1 MHWPELFSTNDTT
14 TYFSAFHIACMY
26 TNLGQGVRLL
36 LELQADPNYANSKGE
51 DALTIATKFG
61 SFQGVNE
68 LLLHGVHPLLHTPRS
83 LSMGRCTKRTL
94 PSGRV
99 KYALDPDD
107 IADLPT
113 TVGTAVS
120 IAFSMPILSDANH
133 DQREQEHEERDDILH
148 RFMWECD
155 HTNSDELTLGHA
167 GIEHRLQSLDPTVQ
181 DDTLIFDALRRGLR
195 FTARFIAANSHVRIR
210 IIMDPNKGLD
220 MFGNGPLM
228 YALSYHGEETCR
240 NLVRSGADMLKL
252 AVPPRPLPD
261 PMPVLTGH
269 MATISRGCTAPI
281 DIMLAKRG
289 HPHYPRAL
297 DDEDRMLLY
306 DVVRDLRDTFQDAIM
321 GMWRWQANAHVRQE
335 VLSPAQIIASYMER
349 ELCIDAD
356 QCAYMKLWVEECM
369 YSNGL
374 RPNDQLHTKIVNTIT
389 RLQGADEEN
398 LQAHAEFVRQ
408 SIYRGKS
415 FDGWHALP
423 RDVVRIIIRFM
434 LPPLFHPAALEARLR
449 RFDELHRLHMDRMAR
464 EAAPF
469 ELD

>member
-1 MHWPELFSTNDTT
+1 MP
-14 TYFSAFHIACMY
+14 
-26 TNLGQGVRLL
+26 TNLGEGVRLL
-36 LELQADPNYANSKGE
+36 LELQADPIYANSKGE
-51 DALTIATKFG
+51 DALTIATKVG
-61 SFQGVNE
+61 SFQAVDA
-68 LLLHGVHPLLHTPRS
+68 LLVHGVHPLLHTPRS
-83 LSMGRCTKRTL
+83 LSMGRCTKVYQ

-99 KYALDPDD
+99 KYELDPDD

-120 IAFSMPILSDANH
+120 IAFSMPMIDDADD
-133 DQREQEHEERDDILH
+133 DQRNQEHQERDDILH
-148 RFMWECD
+148 RIIWGCD
-155 HTNSDELTLGHA
+155 HANSDELTLWHA

-195 FTARFIAANSHVRIR
+195 FTARFISANSHL

-261 PMPVLTGH
+261 PIPDLTGH
-269 MATISRGCTAPI
+269 MATISHGFTAPI

-289 HPHYPRAL
+289 QLHYPRAL
-297 DDEDRMLLY
+297 DHEDRMLLY
-306 DVVRDLRDTFQDAIM
+306 DTVRDLRDTFQDAIM
-321 GMWRWQANAHVRQE
+321 GMWRWQTNAHVRQE

-349 ELCIDAD
+349 ELCINAD
-356 QCAYMKLWVEECM
+356 DCTYMKLWIEECM

-408 SIYRGKS
+408 SIYRGNS
-415 FDGWHALP
+415 FNGWHALP

-434 LPPLFHPAALEARLR
+434 LPACFHPAALQARLR

-464 EAAPF
+464 EAALF